1 MSTLN
6 YIFIIA
12 KKSLTLLL
20 TNEFSYGLV
29 FELKT
34 HFQHCLKTKVYYNTK
49 ISEQFEDVVVDSYP
63 VFAIYVR
70 HGLKALDSRIIQ
82 IALKTFCKIESKFGL
97 RFKKKA

>member
-1 MSTLN
+1 MV
-6 YIFIIA
+6 
-12 KKSLTLLL
+12 

-29 FELKT
+29 FDLKNT
-34 HFQHCLKTKVYYNTK
+34 FNIVWKQKSTIKTK
-49 ISEQFEDVVVDSYP
+49 ISEQFEDVVVDSNP

-70 HGLKALDSRIIQ
+70 QGLKALDSRIIQ